1 MKQRTARKMHRFI
14 SMLMAVVLCAGLCG
28 SFLAIK
34 ANAADG
40 TVKGKV
46 ADGTTDDLL
55 KLDTS
60 EGIMQIKM
68 DADLNIEDAP
78 VLIKGKEVTV
88 EWKYGSDSYLHTSCI
103 KASGG
108 TNVPVDYVPVRYVK
122 KPNGARPGMVIF
134 THNQTVYVD
143 PKIPGEHR

>member
-1 MKQRTARKMHRFI
+1 MKQRTVRKLQRFV

-28 SFLAIK
+28 GVLAIK

-46 ADGTTDDLL
+46 ADGTTDELL

-68 DADLNIEDAP
+68 DPDLNIEDAP
-78 VLIKGKEVTV
+78 VLVKGKEVSV
-88 EWKYGSDSYLHTSCI
+88 DWKYGNDSYFLHQGFRRHKLGS
-103 KASGG
+103 SS
-108 TNVPVDYVPVRYVK
+108 
-122 KPNGARPGMVIF
+122 
-134 THNQTVYVD
+134 
-143 PKIPGEHR
+143 

>member
-1 MKQRTARKMHRFI
+1 MKQRTARKLHRFV

-28 SFLAIK
+28 GVLAIK

-68 DADLNIEDAP
+68 DPDLNIEDAP
-78 VLIKGKEVTV
+78 VLMKGKEVTV
-88 EWKYGSDSYLHTSCI
+88 EWKYGNDSYLHTSCI

-108 TNVPVDYVPVRYVK
+108 TNWGATVD
-122 KPNGARPGMVIF
+122 
-134 THNQTVYVD
+134 TSNQITVT
-143 PKIPGEHR
+143 G